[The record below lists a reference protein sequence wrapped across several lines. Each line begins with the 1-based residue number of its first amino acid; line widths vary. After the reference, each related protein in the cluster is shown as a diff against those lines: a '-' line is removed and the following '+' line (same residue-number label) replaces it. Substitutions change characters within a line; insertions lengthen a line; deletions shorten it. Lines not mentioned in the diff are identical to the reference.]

1 MLDRWTV
8 EFYDF
13 LKPPPTLPVLDR
25 SLPERFGDLH
35 ERAARN
41 GAQHGTPV
49 LAMVSGFAD
58 PGVNLFFRVSPMK
71 GRGIRT
77 WRRYAYTLVVWLN
90 FLHVFGKSWREA
102 TPRDV
107 EAFKDWRLTDVRND
121 ERIQAGS
128 FDTDRAA
135 LNTFYT
141 WASGK
146 YGTGNPVTGV
156 APAADPSPLGSCG
169 CLPVMVMTPRRRSR
183 AAR

>member
-1 MLDRWTV
+1 
-8 EFYDF
+8 
-13 LKPPPTLPVLDR
+13 
-25 SLPERFGDLH
+25 
-35 ERAARN
+35 
-41 GAQHGTPV
+41 
-49 LAMVSGFAD
+49 
-58 PGVNLFFRVSPMK
+58 MK